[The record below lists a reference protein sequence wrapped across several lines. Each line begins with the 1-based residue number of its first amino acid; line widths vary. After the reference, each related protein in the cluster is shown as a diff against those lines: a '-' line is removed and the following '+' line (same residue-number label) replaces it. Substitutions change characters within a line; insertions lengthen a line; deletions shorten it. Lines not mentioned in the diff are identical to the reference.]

1 MMLNDA
7 FFVALGFFLF
17 VALLGYLGVH
27 KTIGKSLDE
36 RGQKIQAE
44 LDEAKRLRE
53 EAAAVLA
60 SFEKKRAEA
69 EAEAQAIVAQA
80 RAEAED
86 LAKEAAVRMEEF
98 IARRTKQAE
107 GKIAAAEAQ
116 AALDVR
122 AAAADAAI
130 KAAEVVLSAEAKG
143 ATGEALVAKGIA
155 DLKALMH

>member
-1 MMLNDA
+1 MFNDA
-7 FFVALGFFLF
+7 FFVALGFVLFL
-17 VALLGYLGVH
+17 ALLGYLGVP
-27 KTIGKSLDE
+27 KMIGKSLDE

-53 EAAAVLA
+53 EAASVLA
-60 SFEKKRAEA
+60 SYEKKRAEA

-80 RAEAED
+80 RAEAEE

-107 GKIAAAEAQ
+107 SKIAAAEAQ
-116 AALDVR
+116 AAQDVR
-122 AAAADAAI
+122 AAAADAAV

-143 ATGEALVAKGIA
+143 ATGEALVSKSIA
-155 DLKALMH
+155 DLKGLMH

>member
-1 MMLNDA
+1 MFNDA
-7 FFVALGFFLF
+7 FFVALGFALF

-27 KTIGKSLDE
+27 KTVTGALDN
-36 RGQKIQAE
+36 RAQKIQAE

-80 RAEAED
+80 RAEAEAR
-86 LAKEAAVRMEEF
+86 AKETAQRMEEF

-107 GKIAAAEAQ
+107 TKIAAAEAQ

-122 AAAADAAI
+122 AAAADAAV
-130 KAAEVVLSAEAKG
+130 KAAEIVLSAEAKG
-143 ATGEALVAKGIA
+143 AAGEQLVAKGIA
-155 DLKALMH
+155 DLKALTH